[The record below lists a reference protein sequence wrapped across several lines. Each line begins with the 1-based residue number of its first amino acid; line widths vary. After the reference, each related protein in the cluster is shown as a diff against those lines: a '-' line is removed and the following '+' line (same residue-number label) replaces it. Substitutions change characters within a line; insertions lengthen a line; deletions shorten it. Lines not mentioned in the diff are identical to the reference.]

1 MDTDELATTFLDEH
15 QLAKNGLYV
24 EHKEGPD
31 YRKPVCV
38 CVCVCVCV
46 HVRACACVCVCVC
59 VCTCVCVHACVS
71 CCPKTPTKPSLTKLV
86 PCALHE
92 AHYVNVYM

>member
-1 MDTDELATTFLDEH
+1 MSSLVSLNPRLKISKPRLSPRVSPVVDTDELATTFLDEH

-38 CVCVCVCV
+38 CVCVCV
-46 HVRACACVCVCVC
+46 HVRACACVCVRACACMHVY
-59 VCTCVCVHACVS
+59 HAV
-71 CCPKTPTKPSLTKLV
+71 PKRQLS
-86 PCALHE
+86 H
-92 AHYVNVYM
+92 H